1 MKLVWKLMV
10 AVLIIGMLLPFTFLK
25 GKDGKPLMN
34 FGNLKMPGFSMPD
47 LPKISGSKN
56 VDTVNNGSPNSIYEW
71 KDAEGNLQFSNS
83 PPAEGIEYS
92 VREYDPNTNVIQSIE
107 LPAEET
113 EASGTEPQTNQKI
126 ISSGDP
132 GDVYSPDRVKKLID
146 DAKNIEN
153 ILNDRLKKQQATIG
167 E

>member
-1 MKLVWKLMV
+1 MKFIWKLMI
-10 AVLIIGMLLPFTFLK
+10 AVLVIGMLLPFTFLK

-34 FGNLKMPGFSMPD
+34 FGNIKMPEFSIPD

-56 VDTVNNGSPNSIYEW
+56 VDTINSGSPNSIYEW
-71 KDAEGNLQFSNS
+71 KDAEGNLQFSNT
-83 PPAEGIEYS
+83 PPAEGIEYT

-113 EASGTEPQTNQKI
+113 EASTEPQTNQKI
-126 ISSGDP
+126 ISSEDP
-132 GDVYSPDRVKKLID
+132 SDVYSPEGVKKLID

-153 ILNDRLKKQQATIG
+153 ILNDRLKEQQATIG
-167 E
+167 Q

>member
-1 MKLVWKLMV
+1 M
-10 AVLIIGMLLPFTFLK
+10 LPFTFLK

-34 FGNLKMPGFSMPD
+34 FGNLKLPELSMPD
-47 LPKISGSKN
+47 LPKSSGS
-56 VDTVNNGSPNSIYEW
+56 NNDVTISSGSPNSIYEW

-83 PPAEGIEYS
+83 PPAEGIEYT

-113 EASGTEPQTNQKI
+113 EASTEPQTNQKI
-126 ISSGDP
+126 ISSEDP
-132 GDVYSPDRVKKLID
+132 SDVYSPEGVKKLID

-167 E
+167 Q

>member
-1 MKLVWKLMV
+1 MV
-10 AVLIIGMLLPFTFLK
+10 TSKCQDFQCLTCRKFPAQ
-25 GKDGKPLMN
+25 
-34 FGNLKMPGFSMPD
+34 
-47 LPKISGSKN
+47 KN